1 MVVRAGVGSSARR
14 LPAGVQVYRLDA
26 DGRLRYADKTGTWE
40 ADPAAS
46 ASSSAEGAAVG
57 AFLRF
62 IDDGQLAHYLLGD
75 ASTSPEAPHNATVK
89 LGVVRPHSAFTPHAH
104 AGEHVVLSLGYAS
117 CTLHDETT
125 AGLADVSLT
134 PGTII
139 RIPGM
144 LPHAFANRAATP
156 LLILAANT
164 GFGIDHPDYAI
175 TAAEAE
181 RRAVEHGRLATAAV
195 GTRAVGTGAVG
206 TVAPPEVDYR
216 RLAAALR
223 AIEDGQTE
231 LGLTARERVASWL
244 RRCAGRLENGA
255 SGRMP

>member
-1 MVVRAGVGSSARR
+1 MVVRAGLVSSARR
-14 LPAGVQVYRLDA
+14 LPTGVQVYRLDV
-26 DGRLRYADKTGTWE
+26 DGRLSCAEAAGTWE
-40 ADPAAS
+40 ASAPGSVSAAS
-46 ASSSAEGAAVG
+46 SVSVG

-75 ASTSPEAPHNATVK
+75 SGTSPEAPHNATVK
-89 LGVVRPHSAFTPHAH
+89 LGVVRPRSAFTPHAH
-104 AGEHVVLSLGYAS
+104 RGEHVVLSLGYAS
-117 CTLHDETT
+117 CALYDET
-125 AGLADVSLT
+125 AGGLADVSLT
-134 PGTII
+134 PGMMI

-144 LPHAFANRAATP
+144 LPHSFANRAPTP

-181 RRAVEHGRLATAAV
+181 RRAVEHARPA
-195 GTRAVGTGAVG
+195 TGAVG
-206 TVAPPEVDYR
+206 VVAPPKVDYP

-223 AIEDGQTE
+223 AIEDGQSEIGMT
-231 LGLTARERVASWL
+231 GRERAASWL
-244 RRCAGRLENGA
+244 RRLAGRLENGA